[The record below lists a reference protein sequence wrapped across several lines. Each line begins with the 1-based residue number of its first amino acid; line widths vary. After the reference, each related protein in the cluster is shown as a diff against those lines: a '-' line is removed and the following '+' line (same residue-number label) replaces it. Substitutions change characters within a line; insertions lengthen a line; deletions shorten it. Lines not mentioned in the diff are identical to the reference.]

1 MEYFRWRFVTLN
13 EFPHT
18 SSGHSLIAKQNY
30 MKSVVRSLTLAV
42 VAGSLFLAQSAF
54 AGACCTKA
62 VADAK
67 AGKVCEHCL
76 TKQCCKDAVTKAGLT
91 KQCAKCAKK

>member
-1 MEYFRWRFVTLN
+1 MK
-13 EFPHT
+13 
-18 SSGHSLIAKQNY
+18 SLI
-30 MKSVVRSLTLAV
+30 RSLALAA

-67 AGKVCEHCL
+67 AGKVCEQCL
-76 TKQCCKDAVTKAGLT
+76 AKQCCKDAVAKVAAAGQTKP
-91 KQCAKCAKK
+91 CSKCAAKK